1 MLRLRSVKSLL
12 LALLVTCAISQ
23 DGEINEGLECF
34 TNEEVI
40 AIDAEIT
47 ECHAI
52 NKINEELIKNYK
64 FQISNYQA
72 RVGQDSSMIV
82 LKNEEIKTLQK
93 SVEEYKEL
101 NKLVQP
107 KWYDNKWLYYA
118 YGALTIYAGASVA
131 NTIGK

>member
-1 MLRLRSVKSLL
+1 MLLI
-12 LALLVTCAISQ
+12 TCAISQ
-23 DGEINEGLECF
+23 NGEINEGIECF
-34 TNEEVI
+34 TNEEVV

-52 NKINEELIKNYK
+52 SKINEELIKNYK
-64 FQISNYQA
+64 FQISNYQT

-93 SVEEYKEL
+93 SIEEYKEL

-118 YGALTIYAGASVA
+118 FGALTIYTGASVA
-131 NTIGK
+131 STIGN